1 MSERQQLFRPDSQK
15 PSWCKLRKF
24 CWLWSCCGCLPWCC
38 FFFIKTRPTSVTSAS
53 DRQKQFYKWHQMSS
67 SPLRN
72 RTRCTFNTAM
82 PIRLKCNKYYWTVVQ
97 LFGKHTHIYSN
108 IFALRP
114 RQEQCVK
121 QTGVSI
127 CISIFMLKKSMATA
141 HCFFVKRASSSAG
154 FFEHFNK
161 LANLGFFGMIFY
173 QEKAKKNKLMSR
185 PDHSSCRS
193 GQ

>member
-1 MSERQQLFRPDSQK
+1 MRDSNFFRPDSQK

-53 DRQKQFYKWHQMSS
+53 NRQKQFYKWHQMSS

-108 IFALRP
+108 AFALRP

-121 QTGVSI
+121 QTDRLEIAKVNIKVTDGI
-127 CISIFMLKKSMATA
+127 WKIWTT
-141 HCFFVKRASSSAG
+141 KRGSVW
-154 FFEHFNK
+154 HK
-161 LANLGFFGMIFY
+161 
-173 QEKAKKNKLMSR
+173 
-185 PDHSSCRS
+185 
-193 GQ
+193 